1 MRRPGIGDVARRAGV
16 SVSTVSR
23 VLKGAPGVHPAT
35 EQRVRQIMRDLNYT
49 PRQDA
54 GHRGHKPI
62 AIIVP
67 DLRNPF
73 FSELIHWV
81 GLKAFGHGY
90 PLIISNTEDPDRGL
104 AEVESLFRYRALSGV
119 LVATG
124 ALPDQSLALLVKN
137 KIPAVLIARNLDS
150 LSISSVVTDDVL
162 GGRMVARHLLGCEP
176 ARWVVLT
183 ETMRWQSSRDRLQGF
198 TEALRQEGIP
208 GPDHWT
214 SEESSVDGGYH
225 ACREHFA
232 PGSWPLAIFTTTD
245 VLALGVLR
253 FCREQGLEVPGQVQ
267 LVGYDGTMLAELADP
282 KLTTIRQELEE
293 IAGAAVDLLVDHI
306 DDPEVL
312 PRKVVLPP
320 ALKAGESTR
329 SLPNLVR

>member
-1 MRRPGIGDVARRAGV
+1 MRRPGIGDVAKRAGV

-35 EQRVRQIMRDLNYT
+35 EQRIRQIMRDLNYT

-54 GHRGHKPI
+54 SHRGHKPL

-90 PLIISNTEDPDRGL
+90 PLIISNAEDPDRGL
-104 AEVESLFRYRALSGV
+104 AEVELLFRYRALSGV

-124 ALPDQSLALLVKN
+124 AVPDQALALLVKN
-137 KIPAVLIARNLDS
+137 KIPAVLIARNLES
-150 LSISSVVTDDVL
+150 LSISSVVSDDVL
-162 GGRMVARHLLGCEP
+162 GGRLAAGHLLRCEP
-176 ARWVVLT
+176 ARWAVLT
-183 ETMRWQSSRDRLQGF
+183 ETMRWQSSRDRFRGF
-198 TEALRQEGIP
+198 ADTLAQEGIP
-208 GPDHWT
+208 EPDCWT
-214 SEESSVDGGYH
+214 SEESSVEGGYL
-225 ACREHFA
+225 ACRAHLSVG
-232 PGSWPLAIFTTTD
+232 PWPLAIFTTTD
-245 VLALGVLR
+245 MLALGALR
-253 FCREQGLEVPGQVQ
+253 YCREHGIVVPGQVQ

-282 KLTTIRQELEE
+282 KLTTVRQQLEE
-293 IAGAAVDLLVDHI
+293 MAAAAVDLLVDHI
-306 DDPEVL
+306 DHPDIL

-320 ALKAGESTR
+320 ALIPGASTR
-329 SLPNLVR
+329 PLPNLVR